1 MVKLIAKLRELLA
14 GEFGD
19 AEIRLEQAAPAQKVA
34 GFLVWSG
41 FVGMEQ
47 LKRQDRL
54 WGVLKK
60 GLSKNEQLQI
70 TAILTVTPEEWAVSK
85 EA

>member
-1 MVKLIAKLRELLA
+1 MAELINKLTDILATAFTGAKIEL
-14 GEFGD
+14 EP
-19 AEIRLEQAAPAQKVA
+19 AEPADKVA

-41 FVGMEQ
+41 FAGMEQ

-54 WGVLKK
+54 WRVLKK
-60 GLSKNEQLQI
+60 GLSRNEQLQI

>member
-1 MVKLIAKLRELLA
+1 MAELINRLTDILATAFTGAQIEL
-14 GEFGD
+14 EPV
-19 AEIRLEQAAPAQKVA
+19 APAQKVA

>member
-1 MVKLIAKLRELLA
+1 MEELIAKLRELLA
-14 GEFGD
+14 GEFRG
-19 AEIRLEQAAPAQKVA
+19 AEIELEPAPPAQKVA

-41 FVGMEQ
+41 FQGMEQ

-54 WGVLKK
+54 WRVLKK